1 MAGSV
6 SNADLAQQLGRVQA
20 DIAHVLR
27 DNEHAR
33 TDRAKFYER
42 ITQVESAAADAARAA
57 AAAAARIEAVQASI
71 AETITPTVVEWQ
83 NLKLKA
89 AGAVVILV
97 LIGSVIGSVF
107 VMFISD
113 IKRWVGL
120 A

>member
-27 DNEHAR
+27 DNDHAR

-42 ITQVESAAADAARAA
+42 ITEVENAAATAARAA
-57 AAAAARIEAVQASI
+57 AAAASRIETIQREIS
-71 AETITPTVVEWQ
+71 EKITPTVEEWQ

-89 AGAVVILV
+89 AGAIVILV

-107 VMFISD
+107 AIFLGD
-113 IKRWVGL
+113 IKRWFGFL
-120 A
+120 

>member
-20 DIAHVLR
+20 DIGHVLR

-42 ITQVESAAADAARAA
+42 INEVENAAATAARAA
-57 AAAAARIEAVQASI
+57 AAAAARIEAIQKEI
-71 AETITPTVVEWQ
+71 AENVIPTVEEWKG
-83 NLKLKA
+83 LKLKA

-97 LIGSVIGSVF
+97 LIGSVFGSLF
-107 VMFISD
+107 ALFLGD

-120 A
+120 T